1 MLLYKKHKGVDDVKH
16 LRKTV
21 SILTLTAVLL
31 CVLCSV
37 VFAASN
43 SDSAFAVSE
52 SGAVGDII
60 NVDVY
65 LNGKDIGSV
74 YIDLEYDNTALELVS
89 ARTFIAGL
97 RFNYNSSTV
106 LSGGNTVRFTG
117 SVDSYNAI
125 NVNGAV
131 MRVEFKIL
139 KSDVRPQIKISGKS
153 YGTDGASRG
162 SLSYNGFINIYNCD
176 NETLICK
183 DTETAG
189 NLYSAYKNISN
200 SVRIID
206 YNGVTVGNDG
216 PTVRTGDKVIIND
229 EITKNIN
236 TSAS

>member
-21 SILTLTAVLL
+21 SILALSAALL

-37 VFAASN
+37 AFAASN
-43 SDSAFAVSE
+43 NDSAFAVSE
-52 SGAVGDII
+52 SGAAGDII

-65 LNGKDIGSV
+65 LSGKDIGSV
-74 YIDLEYDNTALELVS
+74 YIDLEYDNTALEFVS
-89 ARTFIAGL
+89 ART
-97 RFNYNSSTV
+97 SSTV
-106 LSGGNTVRFTG
+106 LSGGNIVRFAG
-117 SVDSYNAI
+117 SVDSYNAL

-131 MRVEFKIL
+131 MRVELKIL

-162 SLSYNGFINIYNCD
+162 SLSYSGFINVYNYD
-176 NETLICK
+176 SETLFCK

-200 SVRIID
+200 SVKIVD
-206 YNGVTVGNDG
+206 YNGVTVRNDG

-229 EITKNIN
+229 KITKNIN
-236 TSAS
+236 TSDS

>member
-21 SILTLTAVLL
+21 SILALSAALL

-37 VFAASN
+37 AFAASN
-43 SDSAFAVSE
+43 NDSAFAVSE
-52 SGAVGDII
+52 SGAAGDII

-65 LNGKDIGSV
+65 LSGKDIGSV
-74 YIDLEYDNTALELVS
+74 YIDLEYDNTALEFVS
-89 ARTFIAGL
+89 ARTFVAGL
-97 RFNYNSSTV
+97 RFNY
-106 LSGGNTVRFTG
+106 
-117 SVDSYNAI
+117 
-125 NVNGAV
+125 
-131 MRVEFKIL
+131 KIL

-162 SLSYNGFINIYNCD
+162 SLSYSGFINVYNYD
-176 NETLICK
+176 SETLFCK

-200 SVRIID
+200 SVKIVD
-206 YNGVTVGNDG
+206 YNGVTVRNDG

-229 EITKNIN
+229 KITKNIN
-236 TSAS
+236 TSDS